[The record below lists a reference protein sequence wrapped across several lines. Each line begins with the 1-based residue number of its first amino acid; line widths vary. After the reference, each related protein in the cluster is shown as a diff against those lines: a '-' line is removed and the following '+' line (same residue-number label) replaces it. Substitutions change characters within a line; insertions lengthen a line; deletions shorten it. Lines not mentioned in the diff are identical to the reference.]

1 MFFAFS
7 VPCFCLVAK
16 SCPTVCDHMDCST
29 PGFPVLHYLPESA
42 QIQVHWV
49 NDAIQPSISSSDA
62 LFSSCPQS
70 FPALRSFPISRLS
83 VLGGQSTG
91 ASASASVLPKDIQ
104 GWFPLGLT
112 GLIFLL
118 SKGLSKFKSIN
129 SSVLSFLYGPPL
141 TSIGDYW
148 KNYSFDYRDLCLQSD
163 VSAFK
168 YAV

>member
-1 MFFAFS
+1 MFFAFA
-7 VPCFCLVAK
+7 VPCFCSVAK

-70 FPALRSFPISRLS
+70 FPALWSFPISRLF

-91 ASASASVLPKDIQ
+91 ASASASVIPKDIQ
-104 GWFPLGLT
+104 GWFPLRIDWFDLLAVQRT
-112 GLIFLL
+112 FKVQKHQFFSAQLSLL
-118 SKGLSKFKSIN
+118 SN
-129 SSVLSFLYGPPL
+129 SHIHKWLLKKL
-141 TSIGDYW
+141 
-148 KNYSFDYRDLCLQSD
+148 
-163 VSAFK
+163 
-168 YAV
+168 